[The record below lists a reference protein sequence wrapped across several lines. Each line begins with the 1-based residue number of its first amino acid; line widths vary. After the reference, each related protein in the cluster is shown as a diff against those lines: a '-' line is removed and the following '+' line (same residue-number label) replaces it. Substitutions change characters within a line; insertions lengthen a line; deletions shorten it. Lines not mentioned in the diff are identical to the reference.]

1 MRHPQFYIPRID
13 MWNWR
18 LISTNFVEL
27 QLQRA
32 TLSLAETD
40 NALAQLDT
48 EVRNIE
54 LEIRAKWAT
63 GSATVM
69 RAFLARFKEVSAE
82 RKRIGYVRHRLIPTI
97 ERMDK
102 HLQEVRERERQTPAH
117 R

>member
-1 MRHPQFYIPRID
+1 MRRPQFYIPRID

-32 TLSLAETD
+32 TLSLTETD

-48 EVRNIE
+48 EVKNIE

-69 RAFLARFKEVSAE
+69 RAFLARYKEVAAE
-82 RKRIGYVRHRLIPTI
+82 RKRIYFVRHRLVPTI

-102 HLQEVRERERQTPAH
+102 HLQEVRNSGQRNSANR
-117 R
+117 